1 MSAGTDPHAATGL
14 PPETAARLAAL
25 RRGDLAGIRELRLPG
40 GPEGRLTAMPP
51 EILGLAD
58 SLELLDLGGH
68 ALTELP
74 AGFGRMRR
82 LRVLFCSGNRFT
94 RLPPVLGDCPALSQV
109 GFRAAGLVEVPAESL
124 SPDLRWLTLTD
135 NRIAALPRALGERP
149 RLQKLMLA
157 GNRLEALP
165 DSLSGAENL
174 ELLRIAANRFATLP
188 GCITALP
195 RLAWLSWAGNP
206 FEDRAAP
213 APVAAEPVAWNDL
226 SVGPLLGE
234 GASGRV
240 MRTGWRPGSVGAER
254 AVALKLFKGAMTSDG
269 LPEREMA
276 ACLAAGAHPHL
287 TGGLGRLADHPDGVQ
302 GLLMPLLP
310 PGWRVLAGPP
320 SLASCSRDVYDP
332 ALRLTRA
339 AALRLARGVAA
350 GAAHLH
356 ASGFGHGDLY
366 AHNVLWDGHDGAAVL
381 SDLGAASAL
390 PAGREGAILQRLDV
404 RAFGL
409 LLQELGRHAPLAES
423 GLDGL
428 VEACTGPDPAARP
441 AMAEVLDTLDAAVA
455 GAGPD

>member
-1 MSAGTDPHAATGL
+1 MSVGT
-14 PPETAARLAAL
+14 TAARLDAL
-25 RRGDLAGIRELRLPG
+25 RRGELAGIRELRLPG
-40 GPEGRLTAMPP
+40 GPDGRLTEMPP

-68 ALTELP
+68 ALTDLP

-109 GFRAAGLVEVPAESL
+109 GFRATGLVEVPAESL
-124 SPDLRWLTLTD
+124 PPALRWLTLTD

-157 GNRLEALP
+157 GNRLDALP
-165 DSLSGAENL
+165 ESLSGAENL
-174 ELLRIAANRFATLP
+174 ELLRIAANGFAALP
-188 GCITALP
+188 GCVAALP

-213 APVAAEPVAWNDL
+213 APAASETIAWDDL

-240 MRTGWRPGSVGAER
+240 MRAAWRPGAAGTAR
-254 AVALKLFKGAMTSDG
+254 PVALKLFKDAMTSDG

-287 TGGLGRLADHPDGVQ
+287 TGSLGRLADHPDGRQ

-310 PGWRVLAGPP
+310 QGWRVLAGPP
-320 SLASCSRDVYDP
+320 SLESCSRDVYDP
-332 ALRLTRA
+332 DLRLTRGS
-339 AALRLARGVAA
+339 ALRLARGVAA

-356 ASGFGHGDLY
+356 ARGFGHGDLY
-366 AHNVLWDGHDGAAVL
+366 AHNVLWDGRDGAAVL
-381 SDLGAASAL
+381 SDLGAASVL
-390 PAGREGAILQRLDV
+390 PPGREGAILQRLDV

-409 LLQELGRHAPLAES
+409 LLDELGRHAPLA
-423 GLDGL
+423 GPALAGL
-428 VEACTGPDPAARP
+428 VAACTGPDPAARP
-441 AMAEVLDTLDAAVA
+441 AMAEVRDALDAII
-455 GAGPD
+455 AGPGPG